1 MSHQSQVMFDTTS
14 EMGDISSQ
22 HKNLDTEESKNAA
35 NSQRDKMSQKQT
47 ESSKGSQKAPQL
59 QLKRRTTAGW
69 PGNT

>member
-35 NSQRDKMSQKQT
+35 NSQRDKMRQKQT
-47 ESSKGSQKAPQL
+47 ESSKGSQKAP
-59 QLKRRTTAGW
+59 
-69 PGNT
+69 